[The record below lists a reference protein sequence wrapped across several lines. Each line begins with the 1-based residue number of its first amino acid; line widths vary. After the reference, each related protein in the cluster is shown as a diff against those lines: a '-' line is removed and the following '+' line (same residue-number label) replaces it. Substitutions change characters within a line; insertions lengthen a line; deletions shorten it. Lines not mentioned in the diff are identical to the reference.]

1 MRRQRST
8 LPVRSFSGLA
18 SELLPAAIFCL
29 LALLIPL
36 SVSADQRDGGLSE
49 RRDEEATSACLDDP
63 ACARAM
69 VIEYARRS
77 ADEKRARAEYEAKPF
92 AEKLLPWLAIAALA
106 WLIWKWAGRGPP
118 SK

>member
-1 MRRQRST
+1 
-8 LPVRSFSGLA
+8 
-18 SELLPAAIFCL
+18 
-29 LALLIPL
+29 
-36 SVSADQRDGGLSE
+36 
-49 RRDEEATSACLDDP
+49 
-63 ACARAM
+63 M